1 MKEFFK
7 WVGYASGFIALIF
20 SLSAINRLQIDA
32 QGFTKRIDVE
42 AISQKEL
49 QVIKKDIYYID
60 KRTERIENGVI
71 TIQEILMSKGNRGS
85 NG

>member
-1 MKEFFK
+1 MKSLLQF
-7 WVGYASGFIALIF
+7 AGFISLI
-20 SLSAINRLQIDA
+20 LAVTGINKWQIESY
-32 QGFTKRIDVE
+32 GFTKRIDVE

-49 QVIKKDIYYID
+49 RAIKKDIYYID

>member
-1 MKEFFK
+1 MAVTGINK
-7 WVGYASGFIALIF
+7 W
-20 SLSAINRLQIDA
+20 QIESY
-32 QGFTKRIDVE
+32 GFTKRIDVE
-42 AISQKEL
+42 AISQKEV
-49 QVIKKDIYYID
+49 QAIKKDIYYID

>member
-1 MKEFFK
+1 VKSLLQF
-7 WVGYASGFIALIF
+7 AGFISLI
-20 SLSAINRLQIDA
+20 LAVTGINKWQIESY
-32 QGFTKRIDVE
+32 GFTKRIDVE

-49 QVIKKDIYYID
+49 RAIKKDIYYID

>member
-1 MKEFFK
+1 MKSLLQF
-7 WVGYASGFIALIF
+7 AGFISLI
-20 SLSAINRLQIDA
+20 LAVTGINKWQIESY
-32 QGFTKRIDVE
+32 GFTKRIDVE

-49 QVIKKDIYYID
+49 RAIKKDIYYID

-71 TIQEILMSKGNRGS
+71 TIQEILMSKGNRNS